1 MKVIISIREYNEDL
15 SNPKV
20 MKTRELKKIIN
31 VFNDASRFDI
41 YRGSDGNI
49 NSLLVTHVK
58 TNAVNEVDIRFD
70 VKNIDWK
77 TKENEM
83 NTVISV
89 ISDILKTIYSIFPEN
104 SNRVHISILSDIITP
119 EMRHNGDYCIKLDIN
134 DVVFN
139 NNKNITNDAKKS
151 AVTFLID
158 KLKKIYSGE
167 KTSIYFSYII
177 DQNGVMR
184 DYCLD
189 TIDSLDIEP
198 PIIEI
203 RSCNPIGTIVAGIL
217 IALAHEYNVY

>member
-1 MKVIISIREYNEDL
+1 MKVIIRIREHNDDL

-20 MKTRELKKIIN
+20 LKTKELKKVIN
-31 VFNDASRFDI
+31 AFNDTDRFDE
-41 YRGSDGNI
+41 YRSTFGPI

-89 ISDILKTIYSIFPEN
+89 IGDILKTIYSIFPEN
-104 SNRVHISILSDIITP
+104 SNRVHISILSNIITP

-167 KTSIYFSYII
+167 KTSIIFSYIV

-189 TIDSLDIEP
+189 TIDSLDTES